1 MKFPVRLRE
10 EAELDLAEAATWY
23 ESQRSGLGNEFLD
36 SVLEAFDHIGGNP
49 EAYPMVHRSTHR
61 ALLSRFPFAVFY
73 RVVESEIV
81 TVAVMHGS
89 RHPARW
95 KTRA

>member
-1 MKFPVRLRE
+1 MNFPVRLRE

-36 SVLEAFDHIGGNP
+36 SVLEAFDHICGNP
-49 EAYPMVHRSTHR
+49 ETYPMVHRSTHR
-61 ALLSRFPFAVFY
+61 ALLPRFPFAVFY

-81 TVAVMHGS
+81 VVAVMHGS

-95 KTRA
+95 KTRT